1 MSVLNN
7 IWLALSTPNEL
18 IFTISAIFFGVF
30 IEAPLSLYLILNLF
44 DIKATKK
51 QALLYILIMATI
63 SILSIFIITSPFNVI
78 LNYVAGFLIFYF
90 IFKLNLFKTIIAS
103 LFPSIVFSLL
113 GVLITNPYMSLLNIN
128 HDELVSI
135 PIYRFPPVIFMY
147 FIVFIIAYC
156 LKHKH
161 FKINILDNLDKKNKY
176 IILLNFLFGIV
187 YIIIQMFLTFNYADI
202 LPFEYTFFNFICLL
216 TYYGLS
222 FYTLNRIIKL
232 FTTTQKL
239 VTTTQKLESAEE
251 YNKTLHILH
260 DSVRGFKHDFDNI
273 VTTIGGYVKTKDMEG
288 LEKYYSQ
295 LQEDCSKVNNLYI
308 LNPDI
313 INNPGIYNLL
323 TTKYNE
329 AGEKGIKVNL
339 TFLLDLNNLNM
350 KIYEFARI
358 LGILLDNAIDAA
370 SECDEKVLNISFR
383 NDSRNNRNVIL
394 IENTYNDK
402 NIDLDNIFKKGVT
415 GKSNHTGLGLWEI
428 KQILN
433 KNNNINLHTTKDEQY
448 FSQELEISY

>member
-7 IWLALSTPNEL
+7 IWLALSTPNDL
-18 IFTISAIFFGVF
+18 VLTIYSIFFGVF
-30 IEAPLSLYLILNLF
+30 IEAPLSLYLIVNLF
-44 DIKATKK
+44 DINATKK
-51 QALLYILIMATI
+51 QSLLYIIIFSII
-63 SILSIFIITSPFNVI
+63 SILSIFFIASPFNVI
-78 LNYVAGFLIFYF
+78 LNYIAGFLIFYF
-90 IFKLNLFKTIIAS
+90 IFKLNLLKTVIAS
-103 LFPSIVFSLL
+103 MFPSIVFSLL
-113 GVLITNPYMSLLNIN
+113 GVLITNPFFSIFNITN
-128 HDELVSI
+128 DELVSI
-135 PIYRFPPVIFMY
+135 PIYRICFSIIMY
-147 FIVFIIAYC
+147 LLAFLIGFS
-156 LKHKH
+156 LKHKN
-161 FKINILDNLDKKNKY
+161 FKIHILDNLDKQNKY

-222 FYTLNRIIKL
+222 FYTLNRII
-232 FTTTQKL
+232 KL

-295 LQEDCSKVNNLYI
+295 LQGDCLKVNNLYV

-323 TTKYNE
+323 ATKYNE
-329 AGEKGIKVNL
+329 AEEKGIQVNL

-370 SECDEKVLNISFR
+370 SESDNKVLNISFR
-383 NDSRNNRNVIL
+383 NDAKNNRNIIL

-402 NIDLDNIFKKGVT
+402 NVNLDDIFKKGVT
-415 GKSNHTGLGLWEI
+415 GKSNHTGLGLWEV

-433 KNNNINLHTTKDEQY
+433 KNNNINLYTSKDEQY
-448 FSQELEISY
+448 FSQQLEIYY

>member
-7 IWLALSTPNEL
+7 IWLALNTPNENL
-18 IFTISAIFFGVF
+18 VNFFVLFFAIFVEG
-30 IEAPLSLYLILNLF
+30 PLSLYLTLNLF
-44 DIKATKK
+44 DIRATKR
-51 QALLYILIMATI
+51 QFYLYIAVFSAI
-63 SILSIFIITSPFNVI
+63 SILSFFIITSPFNIV
-78 LNYVAGFLIFYF
+78 LNYLAGFLIFYF
-90 IFKLNLFKTIIAS
+90 IFKLNFLKTLIAS

-113 GVLITNPYMSLLNIN
+113 GVLITNPYLSILGISN
-128 HDELVSI
+128 DELVSI
-135 PIYRFPPVIFMY
+135 PTYRVSFAILMYLFAFVIAF
-147 FIVFIIAYC
+147 C
-156 LKHKH
+156 LKHRN

-176 IILLNFLFGIV
+176 IIMSNFLFGVI
-187 YIIIQMFLTFNYADI
+187 YIIIQMFLTFNYADV
-202 LPFEYTFFNFICLL
+202 LPFAYTFFNFICLS
-216 TYYGLS
+216 TYFGLS

-232 FTTTQKL
+232 FTTTQEL

-295 LQEDCSKVNNLYI
+295 LQEDCSKVNNLYV

-329 AGEKGIKVNL
+329 AEEKGIKVNL

-370 SECDEKVLNISFR
+370 SECNKKLINISFR
-383 NDSRNNRNVIL
+383 NDSRNNRNIIL

-402 NIDLDNIFKKGVT
+402 NVDLDNIFKKGVT
-415 GKSNHTGLGLWEI
+415 GKANHTGLGLWEI
-428 KQILN
+428 RQILN
-433 KNNNINLHTTKDEQY
+433 KNNNINLYTTKDKQF
-448 FSQELEISY
+448 FSQQLEIYY

>member
-7 IWLALSTPNEL
+7 IWLALSTPNDFVL
-18 IFTISAIFFGVF
+18 TIYSIFFGVF
-30 IEAPLSLYLILNLF
+30 IEAPLSLYLIINLF
-44 DIKATKK
+44 DITATKK
-51 QALLYILIMATI
+51 QSLLYIIIFSII
-63 SILSIFIITSPFNVI
+63 SILSIFIIESPFNVI
-78 LNYVAGFLIFYF
+78 LNYIAGFLIFYF
-90 IFKLNLFKTIIAS
+90 IFKLNLLKTVIAS
-103 LFPSIVFSLL
+103 MFPSIVFSLL
-113 GVLITNPYMSLLNIN
+113 GVLITNPFLSIFNITN
-128 HDELVSI
+128 DELVSI
-135 PIYRFPPVIFMY
+135 PIYR
-147 FIVFIIAYC
+147 IVFSIIMYLLAFLIAFC
-156 LKHKH
+156 LKHKK
-161 FKINILDNLDKKNKY
+161 FKIHILDNLDKQNKY

-202 LPFEYTFFNFICLL
+202 LPFEYTFFSFICLL
-216 TYYGLS
+216 TYFGLS

-232 FTTTQKL
+232 
-239 VTTTQKLESAEE
+239 VTTTQKLESAEA

-273 VTTIGGYVKTKDMEG
+273 VTTIGGYVKTKDMAG

-295 LQEDCSKVNNLYI
+295 LQEDCSKVNNLYV

-329 AGEKGIKVNL
+329 AEENGIKVNI

-370 SECDEKVLNISFR
+370 SECDNKILNISFR
-383 NDSRNNRNVIL
+383 NDAKNNRNIIL
-394 IENTYNDK
+394 IENTYTEK
-402 NIDLDNIFKKGVT
+402 NVNLDDIFKKGVT
-415 GKSNHTGLGLWEI
+415 GKFNHTGLGLWEV

-433 KNNNINLHTTKDEQY
+433 KNNNINLYTSKDEQY
-448 FSQELEISY
+448 FSQQLEIYY